1 MKSAHKIAFIY
12 ALALIVSISLAI
24 QFASASER
32 DDQAY
37 TGTVLTEEDLD
48 TVLAPI
54 ALYPDT
60 LLTHVLI
67 ASTYPMDVIRA
78 ARWRENNA
86 SLSPDEIRD
95 RVEVFDWDMSVKAL
109 APFDRVLMQM
119 SEDIDWLN
127 YLGDAVLAD
136 EEWVLERIQVL
147 RDYAYEN
154 GSLSDSEYVSVE
166 REDDVV
172 VIETVKDRVVYVPYY
187 DTRVVYGNWWHV
199 RSPYYWEY
207 PRHYHYSAG
216 FYWSPSVH
224 IASHFFFGGFHWH
237 HRYVVI
243 NHNYY
248 HRPYHRDYRRVYTR
262 EYQRWNHNV
271 QHRRAR
277 YHDRVVR
284 HREYRRNE
292 SVHAVRTRQVN
303 VERYGAYQ
311 PAAKVRYSTQPRQ
324 VQRTVSTDRTVT
336 RTRQTQPVRQPRAVE
351 QRAVEPRTVQR
362 EREVTRSRTVR
373 TPEPVTR
380 ERAQTR
386 PRDVQSPTVQRERAV
401 TQSRTVRTPQPVVRE
416 TRQRTQP
423 VQRTTRQPQPVQRQ
437 QTRTAPREVQRQTQ
451 PAVQP
456 RTVQRQQV
464 QVQRPQVQ
472 RQQVQRQTVQP
483 APRATVQ
490 RSRTQQSR
498 PQQSRS
504 TRQTSRGHK
513 N

>member
-1 MKSAHKIAFIY
+1 MKSARKIAFLY
-12 ALALIVSISLAI
+12 ALALIVSISLAL

-32 DDQAY
+32 DEQTY
-37 TGTVLTEEDLD
+37 TGTTLTEEDLD

-86 SLSPDEIRD
+86 SLSPDEIRE
-95 RVEVFDWDMSVKAL
+95 RVDAFGWDMSVKAL
-109 APFDRVLMQM
+109 APFDRVLAQM

-136 EEWVLERIQVL
+136 EEWVLERIQIL

-154 GSLSDSEYVSVE
+154 GSLSDNEYVSVE
-166 REDDVV
+166 KEGDVV

-199 RSPYYWEY
+199 RSPYYWDY
-207 PRHYHYSAG
+207 PRHYHYRAG

-292 SVHAVRTRQVN
+292 PVRVVRTREVN
-303 VERYGAYQ
+303 VDRYGAYQ
-311 PAAKVRYSTQPRQ
+311 PAQRIRYTSQPRQ
-324 VQRTVSTDRTVT
+324 VQRTVSADRTVT
-336 RTRQTQPVRQPRAVE
+336 RSRQTQPVTQ
-351 QRAVEPRTVQR
+351 PRTVQR
-362 EREVTRSRTVR
+362 EREVTRSTAVR
-373 TPEPVTR
+373 TPDRTVTR
-380 ERAQTR
+380 QT
-386 PRDVQSPTVQRERAV
+386 
-401 TQSRTVRTPQPVVRE
+401 TQ
-416 TRQRTQP
+416 TRQRD
-423 VQRTTRQPQPVQRQ
+423 
-437 QTRTAPREVQRQTQ
+437 
-451 PAVQP
+451 VQP
-456 RTVQRQQV
+456 RTVQREREVTRSTTVRTPDRTVTRQTTQTRQRDV
-464 QVQRPQVQ
+464 QPRTAQ
-472 RQQVQRQTVQP
+472 RQQVQR
-483 APRATVQ
+483 
-490 RSRTQQSR
+490 SRPQQSR
-498 PQQSRS
+498 PQQSRT
-504 TRQTSRGHK
+504 TRERK